1 MSSAEKSLVI
11 AVVGATG
18 AVGRE
23 FFSIL
28 KQRKYCLAGIPVE
41 RVLAFASPRSEGVK
55 IPLEGHSKF
64 AVEPVGERSIEPV
77 GERSK
82 EEVVCQVLK
91 PGCFQ
96 GVDYVFFDASD
107 AISKEWV
114 PEAARNGAWVVDSS
128 GYFRM
133 DPEITLGVPEVNGE
147 AIDAQIARAHHSPHE
162 KSRIF
167 AGPNCSTVQ
176 LVVALKP
183 IANRWGLKRVVM
195 SSYQSVSGA
204 GLLAS
209 TELKEQTAEKLGFG
223 KAPQEKP
230 IFPHPIAF
238 NCIPQIGS
246 FVESGE
252 DAGYTSEES
261 KIMAESRKILEL
273 PQLKISA
280 TAIRV
285 PTLSSHSESVNIET
299 ERDFEIS
306 EIRAALA
313 DHPGIRVIDN
323 PAQKQYPLNTL
334 ASGGD
339 TVDVGRIR
347 RDPSVEKGLNLWIVS
362 DNLRKGAALNAVQI
376 AERMIRCQ
384 NHKG

>member
-1 MSSAEKSLVI
+1 MNTYRKSLTI

-28 KQRKYCLAGIPVE
+28 KQRNYCLAGESVV
-41 RVLAFASPRSEGVK
+41 RVLAFASPRSEGTK
-55 IPLEGHSKF
+55 IPLEGLSKF
-64 AVEPVGERSIEPV
+64 VV
-77 GERSK
+77 
-82 EEVVCQVLK
+82 EEVICQVLK

-96 GVDYVFFDASD
+96 GVDYAFFDASD

-114 PEAARNGAWVVDSS
+114 PEAARNGAWVIDSS

-133 DPEITLGVPEVNGE
+133 DSEITLGVPEVNGD
-147 AIDAQIARAHHSPHE
+147 AIDAQVSQALAKAGE

-167 AGPNCSTVQ
+167 SGPNCSTVQ

-209 TELKEQTAEKLGFG
+209 AELKEQTAEKLGLAV
-223 KAPQEKP
+223 KSPSSTKKP

-246 FVESGE
+246 FVESGD

-261 KIMAESRKILEL
+261 KIMAESRKILGL
-273 PQLKISA
+273 PSLKISA

-306 EIRAALA
+306 EIRSALA
-313 DHPGIRVIDN
+313 EHPGIRVIDN

-347 RDPSVEKGLNLWIVS
+347 RDLSVEKGLNLWIVS

-376 AERMIRCQ
+376 AERVISYLA
-384 NHKG
+384 KG

>member
-1 MSSAEKSLVI
+1 MITRNSLTI

-28 KQRKYCLAGIPVE
+28 KQRDYHLAGQRVE
-41 RVLAFASPRSEGVK
+41 RVLAFASPRSEGMK
-55 IPLEGHSKF
+55 ISLEGMSSY
-64 AVEPVGERSIEPV
+64 AL
-77 GERSK
+77 
-82 EEVVCQVLK
+82 EETVCQVLK

-96 GVDYVFFDASD
+96 GVDYAFFDASD
-107 AISKEWV
+107 AVSKEWV
-114 PEAARNGAWVVDSS
+114 PEAARNGAWVIDSS

-133 DPEITLGVPEVNGE
+133 DPEVVLGVPEVNGD
-147 AIDAQIARAHHSPHE
+147 AIVAQAARG
-162 KSRIF
+162 SRIF

-183 IANRWGLKRVVM
+183 IADRWGLKRVVM

-209 TELKEQTAEKLGFG
+209 AELKEQTATKLGFIE
-223 KAPQEKP
+223 KKLHKEKP
-230 IFPHPIAF
+230 VFPHEIAF

-246 FVESGE
+246 FITEGD
-252 DAGYTSEES
+252 DADYTSEES
-261 KIMAESRKILEL
+261 KIMAESRKILAL
-273 PQLKISA
+273 PHLKISA

-299 ERDFEIS
+299 ERDFEIPDV
-306 EIRAALA
+306 RAALA
-313 DHPGIRVIDN
+313 EHPGIRVIDN
-323 PAQKQYPLNTL
+323 PVQKQYPLNTL
-334 ASGGD
+334 ASGCD

-347 RDPSVEKGLNLWIVS
+347 RDFSVEKGLNLWIVS
-362 DNLRKGAALNAVQI
+362 DNLRKGAALNALQI
-376 AERMIRCQ
+376 AECVIHYRDSVLKQ
-384 NHKG
+384 

>member
-1 MSSAEKSLVI
+1 MNSPGKTLTL

-28 KQRKYCLAGIPVE
+28 KQKNYNLAGCSIE
-41 RVLAFASPRSEGVK
+41 RVLAFASPRSAGIK
-55 IPLEGHSKF
+55 IPLEGLSQF
-64 AVEPVGERSIEPV
+64 AL
-77 GERSK
+77 
-82 EEVVCQVLK
+82 EETVCQVLK
-91 PGCFQ
+91 PDCFQ

-107 AISKEWV
+107 AVSKEWV
-114 PEAARNGAWVVDSS
+114 PEAARNGAWVIDSS

-133 DPEITLGVPEVNGE
+133 DPEITLGVPEVNGDT
-147 AIDAQIARAHHSPHE
+147 IDAQVKFALENSHE

-167 AGPNCSTVQ
+167 SGPNCSTVQ

-183 IANRWGLKRVVM
+183 IAKRWGLKRVVM

-204 GLLAS
+204 GLLAID
-209 TELKEQTAEKLGFG
+209 ELKEQTAEKLGLKKFPL
-223 KAPQEKP
+223 KEKP

-273 PQLKISA
+273 PGLKISA
-280 TAIRV
+280 TAVRV

-299 ERDFEIS
+299 ESDFEIS
-306 EIRAALA
+306 EIKTALA
-313 DHPGIRVIDN
+313 EHPGIRVIDN

-334 ASGGD
+334 ASGFD

-347 RDPSVEKGLNLWIVS
+347 RDLSVEKGLNLWVVS

-376 AERMIRCQ
+376 AERVISYRRAL
-384 NHKG
+384 GASS